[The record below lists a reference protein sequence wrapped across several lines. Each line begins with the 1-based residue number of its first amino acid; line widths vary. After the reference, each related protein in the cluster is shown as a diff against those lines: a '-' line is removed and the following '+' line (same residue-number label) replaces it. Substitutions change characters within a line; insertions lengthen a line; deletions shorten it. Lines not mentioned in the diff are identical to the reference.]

1 MHAPVTSPWIRN
13 LFSLAVAFS
22 ALTGFAQMP
31 IFKRYYIA
39 DIPGLGWLAE
49 YYVTYNLHY
58 LSAILVAGLGAY
70 LLTTHLLM
78 PQGARRLAFSSYVQ
92 AGLLI
97 LIVISGGLLVI
108 RNLPGYR
115 FSPQVVV
122 ALDFAHLGMV
132 MLFLMTAF
140 SALLFRKHRTADK
153 H

>member
-1 MHAPVTSPWIRN
+1 MRAPVSSPWTRT
-13 LFSLAVAFS
+13 LFHWAVAFS

-39 DIPGLGWLAE
+39 DIPGLGWLAQ

-70 LLTTHLLM
+70 LLTIHLLVSRGSR
-78 PQGARRLAFSSYVQ
+78 PIPLSAYVRS
-92 AGLLI
+92 GLLI

-122 ALDFAHLGMV
+122 GLDFAHLGMV
-132 MLFLMTAF
+132 MLFLMLAF
-140 SALLFRKHRTADK
+140 SALLFRKRRTADT